1 MSHTYSSNRIHV
13 IFSTKERQKSIS
25 DELQP
30 KLWAYMA
37 GIARNQGF
45 EAMII
50 GGVKDHVHALLLLP
64 PSLPLSKAIQFL
76 KGSSSKWLNET
87 GAVGNK
93 FSWQEGYGAFSV
105 SASQTA
111 DVVRYIENQAAHH
124 AHKKFRRRILGI
136 PHEVRGGLR
145 SGACFGMIAAA
156 VVRQAPAQSA
166 GRNN

>member
-37 GIARNQGF
+37 GIARNQDF

-64 PSLPLSKAIQFL
+64 PSMPLSKAIQFL
-76 KGSSSKWLNET
+76 KGSSSKWVNEA
-87 GAVGNK
+87 GVAGNR

-105 SASQTA
+105 SASQTP

-124 AHKKFRRRILGI
+124 AHKSFEDEFLEFLTKYGVVFDPAHVLG
-136 PHEVRGGLR
+136 
-145 SGACFGMIAAA
+145 
-156 VVRQAPAQSA
+156 
-166 GRNN
+166 